1 MCTVLGKQRQEETR
15 NTDANKTDDCCQ
27 DRNGI
32 ILSQSCIL
40 AMGFYSMSLMI
51 FYLFMQTMIN
61 YRVLF

>member
-15 NTDANKTDDCCQ
+15 NTDANTDDCCQ